1 MRGRTRSC
9 RKGACQTRGREA
21 PRDSRATR
29 HWGGTPTTLSMICLQ
44 FMRFKSPPS
53 KRAAN
58 KCNEARVAVGTR
70 QRLQQQN
77 TVFTDP
83 NHVKYDM
90 CLVCTFQESLP
101 SKRAANKCNEA
112 RVALSEATRCTP
124 KAHCKA
130 HANGPTTHKP
140 IRYTIRVSLLPAP
153 RDF

>member
-1 MRGRTRSC
+1 MPDKRPRG
-9 RKGACQTRGREA
+9 A
-21 PRDSRATR
+21 PRLKSN
-29 HWGGTPTTLSMICLQ
+29 PTLGRDPNHIKYDM
-44 FMRFKSPPS
+44 SPIYAFQESLPS

-130 HANGPTTHKP
+130 HGHEPTTHKP